1 MNQFEFITLLSGYII
16 IYFLQI
22 IKEFVVSGEFDE
34 LRKLEL
40 SDSDWTALE
49 IAFKILK
56 VSDFSTTSIKI
67 LA

>member
-1 MNQFEFITLLSGYII
+1 M
-16 IYFLQI
+16 
-22 IKEFVVSGEFDE
+22 SGEFDE